1 MQAALDLQAE
11 PLVAWFND
19 PGPKRP
25 IHAFRH
31 VAGWYYAAPYGVY
44 ATADGHLAISLTE
57 LAVLAE
63 ALDEPRLAGIAAGEQ
78 WTRQDEITGLIAAR
92 LVTDTTAA
100 WRARMEPRKIWH
112 APIRGYAEIAQDP
125 QVRHM
130 RSLLEVDGA
139 GRSGASLTLVNH
151 PVLYDGEAG
160 DVRLAPQR
168 LGAQTAEVL
177 TEIGLAS
184 GEIAALARAG
194 VIGLSSDG

>member
-1 MQAALDLQAE
+1 
-11 PLVAWFND
+11 
-19 PGPKRP
+19 
-25 IHAFRH
+25 
-31 VAGWYYAAPYGVY
+31 
-44 ATADGHLAISLTE
+44 
-57 LAVLAE
+57 
-63 ALDEPRLAGIAAGEQ
+63 
-78 WTRQDEITGLIAAR
+78 
-92 LVTDTTAA
+92 
-100 WRARMEPRKIWH
+100 MEPRKIWH

-125 QVRHM
+125 QVHHM

-177 TEIGLAS
+177 AEIGLAS

-194 VIGLSSDG
+194 VIGLGSDGQAL